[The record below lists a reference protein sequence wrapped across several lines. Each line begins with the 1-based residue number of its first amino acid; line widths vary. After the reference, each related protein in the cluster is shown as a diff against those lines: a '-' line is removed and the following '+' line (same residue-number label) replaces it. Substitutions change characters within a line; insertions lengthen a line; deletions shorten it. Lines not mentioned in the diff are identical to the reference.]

1 MWNDITL
8 ALVQSSLHL
17 ILQVAAIVATH
28 PLNIRA
34 HMRGNLAIGR
44 CSEACTCVTSPSLYS
59 NDA

>member
-34 HMRGNLAIGR
+34 HMPRKLGYRPLFRGMYMRNL
-44 CSEACTCVTSPSLYS
+44 SKPL
-59 NDA
+59 